1 MLMEAAVTPLKA
13 KRRNSGGLFAG
24 IMAFIPL
31 LGFLIFGAFPL
42 VASAVLS
49 FTELHTTELS
59 SAQFVGFRNF
69 LTVLLNRDNRTYGS
83 YFSTLVYM
91 INVPVCMGIS
101 IWISVLLN
109 RVRFGK
115 GFFRAVF
122 FIPYVCSTVVV
133 TLAFR
138 TLLLDFQSGAVNT
151 MLDKLGFEPVGW
163 LVSSP
168 WLFMF
173 SATILSVWKGLGWCI
188 VLYQAALSNVDKT
201 YYEAASIDGAT
212 PGQMFRDITWP
223 AISPT
228 TAYILVIKIM
238 GSLQEV
244 EMMMMLT
251 RGGSTGAAPV
261 WPFGQDAW
269 VSDTVVKHIYNMI
282 FERTFVDGYGIA
294 SAAGWVLAIVIF
306 IVTRLIMKSQDKW
319 VCYDF

>member
-1 MLMEAAVTPLKA
+1 MEQASPLK

-24 IMAFIPL
+24 MLAFIPL

-42 VASAVLS
+42 ISSAAVS
-49 FTELHTTELS
+49 FTELHTPELGS
-59 SAQFVGFRNF
+59 MKFVGFRNF
-69 LTVLLNRDNRTYGS
+69 ITVLLNRDDGRTYPA
-83 YFSTLVYM
+83 YFSTILYTL
-91 INVPVCMGIS
+91 NVPVCMGIS
-101 IWISVLLN
+101 VWISVLLN
-109 RVRFGK
+109 RVKFGK

-138 TLLLDFQSGAVNT
+138 TLLFDYQSGAINT

-163 LVSSP
+163 LNSSP

-173 SATILSVWKGLGWCI
+173 SAIVLSVWRGLGWCI

-251 RGGSTGAAPV
+251 RGSNSYGVPM
-261 WPFGQDAW
+261 WPFTETAW
-269 VSDTVVKHIYNMI
+269 VSDTVVNHIYNMI
-282 FERTFVDGYGIA
+282 FGFPFVYGYGIA
-294 SAAGWVLAIVIF
+294 SAAAWVLAIVIF